1 VIALQAHHANIPG
14 SSLAVRKQKPNRT
27 PHAEGTPHRV
37 TLREIADYEEF
48 MGLPG
53 IGQKFIDA
61 GLWIIDEVPGQPAVS
76 GAEYHGST
84 TIHS

>member
-1 VIALQAHHANIPG
+1 VIASQAHHANIPG
-14 SSLAVRKQKPNRT
+14 SSLAVR
-27 PHAEGTPHRV
+27 TPHRV

-61 GLWIIDEVPGQPAVS
+61 GLWIVDEVPGQPAARRCS
-76 GAEYHGST
+76 DGIAAQCH
-84 TIHS
+84 